1 MEQQFNDGI
10 VMTGDRSALTLQI
23 LGPIEGLLLLE
34 EEGVAHERQSAN
46 SLTVS
51 SVRRLSAPLVD
62 GRYIV
67 RVKPVTHGSGHGMP
81 SLLVKY
87 SASSPFFPPRTP
99 ELTPEMS
106 AAMSAGPLLMP
117 ILNLSSLPRAPPVA
131 PAMA

>member
-1 MEQQFNDGI
+1 
-10 VMTGDRSALTLQI
+10 MTEIGPKLTLQI
-23 LGPIEGLLLLE
+23 LGPIESLLLLE

-46 SLTVS
+46 SLAVS

-62 GRYIV
+62 GKYIV

-87 SASSPFFPPRTP
+87 SASSCFFPLRTP

-106 AAMSAGPLLMP
+106 AAIAAGPLLMP
-117 ILNLSSLPRAPPVA
+117 ILNLSSLPRAPPPA